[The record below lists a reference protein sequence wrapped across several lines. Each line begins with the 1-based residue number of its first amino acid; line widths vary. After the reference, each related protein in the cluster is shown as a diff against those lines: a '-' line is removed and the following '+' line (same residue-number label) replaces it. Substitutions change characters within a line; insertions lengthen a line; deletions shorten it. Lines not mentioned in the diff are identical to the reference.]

1 MTEPLERVS
10 SANED
15 EALRYLAQRPYDN
28 VYAYWLLAT
37 RQLRSGADMLLWR
50 DAEGAV
56 RGACSYGLQIVPSGD
71 DDRAIDAF
79 GERAR
84 FSADHARMIVGP
96 RPDVERLWSHAA
108 SAFPKPRRV
117 RTSQPLYA
125 IGRSALRYTRAD
137 AAVAPATLAELDEIA
152 ANSSAMIAGE
162 MADDTPRVG
171 NEFRARTARIIEAGW
186 LWRYRH
192 RGRLAFMCHIG
203 AVMPATAQLQGV
215 WTPPD
220 MRGRGHATRALGAI
234 CDHLLDDVP
243 NLSLYVNGY
252 NASAIALYERVGFQR
267 VGEFQTI
274 ILDG

>member
-28 VYAYWLLAT
+28 VYVYWLLTT
-37 RQLRSGADMLLWR
+37 RQLRNGAEMLLWR
-50 DAEGAV
+50 DAKGVV
-56 RGACSYGLQIVPSGD
+56 RGACSYGMQIVPSGD
-71 DDRAIDAF
+71 DERALDAF

-84 FSADHARMIVGP
+84 SSAHHARMIVG
-96 RPDVERLWSHAA
+96 RKRDVERLWSHAVT
-108 SAFPKPRRV
+108 AFPKPRAV
-117 RTSQPLYA
+117 RTNQPLYA
-125 IGRSALRYTRAD
+125 IGRSALRYTRIDAD
-137 AAVAPATLAELDEIA
+137 VAAATLAELDEIA
-152 ANSSAMIAGE
+152 TNSSAMIAGE
-162 MADDTPRVG
+162 MGDDTPLVS

-192 RGRLAFMCHIG
+192 DGRLAFMCHVG

-215 WTPPD
+215 WTPPG
-220 MRGRGHATRALGAI
+220 MRGRGYATRALGAI
-234 CDHLLDDVP
+234 CDHLLDNVP

-252 NASAIALYERVGFQR
+252 NATAIALYERVGFER